1 MTKLLKYLKPFTL
14 WIVVAIA
21 LLYGQAMADLALP
34 DYMSNI
40 VNIGIQQG
48 GNENALPEVIRQ
60 ADLEKMALFVTT
72 ENKTLIESAYE
83 RVEPGTS
90 AYDSLAEA
98 YPNNNEDAYYQ
109 LRLLSEEETSAL
121 ELEVSKALLAITGIQ
136 QAIATADGSDFEI
149 NGQTI
154 PAGTDIFM
162 MLGRLPAE
170 QRLQMMEA
178 SNEQFAAL
186 GDAMILQA
194 GANATIGL
202 YEEMGFDV
210 DKVRQNY
217 ILMTGLIMLG
227 ITLLGAIASIAVG
240 FIAAKVAAG
249 LGRDLR
255 RRIFDKVSRFS
266 NAEFDQFS
274 TASLITRSTNDIM
287 QVQNLMVVMIRMVF
301 YAPILGIGGVIK
313 AMNSNSSMSWIIALA
328 VGVLILMIAIV
339 FSIAMPKFKIVQKQV
354 DRVNLVMREALTG
367 MMVIRAFNTQKFEED
382 RFDQANRDL
391 TATNLFVNRVMVF
404 LMPVMMFVMNAVMI
418 LIVWVGAKEIAAAN
432 MQVGDMMAFMQYAMQ
447 IIMAFLMMSMM
458 FIMIPRAS
466 VAAGRIA
473 EVLDVEA
480 EIKDPVAPKT
490 FAAPVQGRLEFKEVS
505 FRYPG
510 AEENMLKK
518 LSFTARPGET
528 TAIIGSTG
536 SGKTTLVNLIPRLY
550 DVSEG
555 QVLLDG
561 IDIREV
567 TQHELRNHIGYIPQ
581 KAALFSGDIKS
592 NLQFAKED
600 ATEAEMKEAISI
612 AQATEFVEES
622 QDKMETRISQGGSN
636 VSGGQKQRLSIARAL
651 VKRPEIYI
659 FDDSFSALD
668 FQTDRDLR
676 QALKE
681 KTGESTLLIVAQR
694 ISTIKNAN
702 QIIVLDDGLMV
713 GIGTHDELMR
723 SCETY
728 QEIAYSQLSKEEL
741 A

>member
-1 MTKLLKYLKPFTL
+1 MTKILKYLKPFTL
-14 WIVVAIA
+14 WILVAIA

-40 VNIGIQQG
+40 VNVGIQQG
-48 GNENALPEVIRQ
+48 GNENALPEVLRQ
-60 ADLEKMALFVTT
+60 ADLEKMELFVTAD
-72 ENKTLIESAYE
+72 NKALIEASYQFI
-83 RVEPGTS
+83 EPGTS
-90 AYDSLAEA
+90 EYKKVAET
-98 YPNNNEDAYYQ
+98 YPNITNEGVY
-109 LRLLSEEETSAL
+109 RLKSLTEEETADL
-121 ELEVSKALLAITGIQ
+121 ELEVSKALLAVTGVQ
-136 QAIATADGSDFEI
+136 QAIANADDSDFEI

-154 PAGTDIFM
+154 PAGTDIFA
-162 MLGRLPAE
+162 MLERMPAE

-194 GANATIGL
+194 GANATITL
-202 YEEMGFDV
+202 YQEMGLDV
-210 DKVRQNY
+210 DQVRQNY

-227 ITLLGAIASIAVG
+227 ITLLGAIASISVG
-240 FIAAKVAAG
+240 FIASKVAAG

-255 RRIFDKVSRFS
+255 KRIFDKVSRFS

-328 VGVLILMIAIV
+328 VGILILMIAVI

-367 MMVIRAFNTQKFEED
+367 MMVIRAFNTQAFEED

-418 LIVWVGAKEIAAAN
+418 LIVWVGAKEIANAN

-473 EVLDVEA
+473 EVLNVEA
-480 EIKDPVAPKT
+480 KIVDPADPKVFT
-490 FAAPVQGRLEFKEVS
+490 APVSGRLEFKDVS
-505 FRYPG
+505 FKYPG

-518 LSFTARPGET
+518 LNFTANPGET

-550 DVSEG
+550 DVTEG
-555 QVLLDG
+555 QILVDG
-561 IDIREV
+561 IDIRQV
-567 TQHELRNHIGYIPQ
+567 TQHDLRSHIGYIPQ
-581 KAALFSGDIKS
+581 KASLFSGDIES
-592 NLQFAKED
+592 NLLFAKED
-600 ATEAEMKEAISI
+600 ATIAEMEEAIRI
-612 AQATEFVEES
+612 AQAREFVEENKEGMAR
-622 QDKMETRISQGGSN
+622 QISQGGSN

-668 FQTDRDLR
+668 FQTDRALR
-676 QALKE
+676 QALKD

-702 QIIVLDDGLMV
+702 QIIVLDDGRMV
-713 GIGTHDELMR
+713 GMGTHDELMK

-728 QEIAYSQLSKEEL
+728 KEIAYSQLSKEEL

>member
-40 VNIGIQQG
+40 VNVGIQQG
-48 GNENALPEVIRQ
+48 GNEKALPEVIRQ
-60 ADLEKMALFVTT
+60 ADLEKMELFGST

-90 AYDSLAEA
+90 AYDSLAEE
-98 YPNNNEDAYYQ
+98 YPNNNEEAYYQ
-109 LRLLSEEETSAL
+109 LQSLSEEETRVL

-136 QAIATADGSDFEI
+136 QAIASADGADFEI

-162 MLGRLPAE
+162 MLERLPVE

-186 GDAMILQA
+186 GDEMILQA

-202 YEEMGFDV
+202 YEEMGLDV
-210 DKVRQNY
+210 DRVRQNY

-227 ITLLGAIASIAVG
+227 ITMLGAIASISVG
-240 FIAAKVAAG
+240 FIASKVAAG

-287 QVQNLMVVMIRMVF
+287 QVQNLMVIMIRMVF

-339 FSIAMPKFKIVQKQV
+339 FTIAMPKFKIVQKQV

-367 MMVIRAFNTQKFEED
+367 MMVIRAFNTQEFEED
-382 RFDQANRDL
+382 RFDHANRDL

-473 EVLDVEA
+473 EVLNVEA
-480 EIKDPVAPKT
+480 EITDPVEPKT
-490 FAAPVQGRLEFKEVS
+490 FTAPVQGRLEFKEVS

-550 DVSEG
+550 DVSAG

-567 TQHELRNHIGYIPQ
+567 TQHELRDHIGYIPQ
-581 KAALFSGDIKS
+581 KASLFSGDIKS

-600 ATEAEMKEAISI
+600 ATEAEMMEAISI
-612 AQATEFVEES
+612 AQAREFVEES

-668 FQTDRDLR
+668 FQTDRALR
-676 QALKE
+676 EALKE

-702 QIIVLDDGLMV
+702 QIIVLDDGKMV
-713 GIGTHDELMR
+713 GIGTHDELMK

>member
-1 MTKLLKYLKPFTL
+1 
-14 WIVVAIA
+14 
-21 LLYGQAMADLALP
+21 
-34 DYMSNI
+34 
-40 VNIGIQQG
+40 
-48 GNENALPEVIRQ
+48 
-60 ADLEKMALFVTT
+60 
-72 ENKTLIESAYE
+72 
-83 RVEPGTS
+83 
-90 AYDSLAEA
+90 
-98 YPNNNEDAYYQ
+98 
-109 LRLLSEEETSAL
+109 
-121 ELEVSKALLAITGIQ
+121 
-136 QAIATADGSDFEI
+136 
-149 NGQTI
+149 
-154 PAGTDIFM
+154 
-162 MLGRLPAE
+162 
-170 QRLQMMEA
+170 MEA

>member
-1 MTKLLKYLKPFTL
+1 MTKLLKYLKPFAI
-14 WIVVAIA
+14 WIVVAIV

-40 VNIGIQQG
+40 VNVGIQQG
-48 GNENALPEVIRQ
+48 GNEKALPEVIRQ
-60 ADLEKMALFVTT
+60 ADKEKMELFLT
-72 ENKTLIESAYE
+72 EGNKELLETSYQMI
-83 RVEPGTS
+83 EPGTS
-90 AYDSLAEA
+90 DYEVLSEE
-98 YPNNNEDAYYQ
+98 YPNNNQEAYYQ
-109 LRLLSEEETSAL
+109 LKSLSKEETAVL
-121 ELEVSKALLAITGIQ
+121 ELEVSKALLAVTGIQ
-136 QAIATADGSDFEI
+136 QAMADADGSDFEI

-154 PAGTDIFM
+154 PAGTDIFYM
-162 MLGRLPAE
+162 VKGMPAE

-186 GDAMILQA
+186 GDKMILQA
-194 GANATIGL
+194 GANATLTL
-202 YEEMGFDV
+202 YEEMGLDV
-210 DKVRQNY
+210 DQVRQKY
-217 ILMTGLIMLG
+217 ILKIGLIMLG
-227 ITLLGAIASIAVG
+227 ITMLGAIASISVG
-240 FIAAKVAAG
+240 FIASKVAAG

-339 FSIAMPKFKIVQKQV
+339 FSIATPKFKIVQKQV

-367 MMVIRAFNTQKFEED
+367 MMVIRAFNTQKFEEN
-382 RFDQANRDL
+382 RFDQANSDL

-418 LIVWVGAKEIAAAN
+418 LIVWVGAKEIANAN

-480 EIKDPVAPKT
+480 EIVDPVDPKSFT
-490 FAAPVQGRLEFKEVS
+490 SPVAGRLEFKEVS

-518 LSFTARPGET
+518 LSFTANPGET

-550 DVSEG
+550 DVTEG
-555 QVLLDG
+555 QVLVDG
-561 IDIREV
+561 IDIRDV
-567 TQHELRNHIGYIPQ
+567 TQHELRTHIGYIPQ
-581 KAALFSGDIKS
+581 KASLFSGDIES

-612 AQATEFVEES
+612 AQATEFVEENKE
-622 QDKMETRISQGGSN
+622 KMATRISQGGSN

-668 FQTDRDLR
+668 FQTDRALR

-681 KTGESTLLIVAQR
+681 KTGDSTLLIVAQR

-702 QIIVLDDGLMV
+702 QIIVLDDGKMV
-713 GIGTHDELMR
+713 GIGTHDELMK

-728 QEIAYSQLSKEEL
+728 REIAYSQLSKEEL

>member
-1 MTKLLKYLKPFTL
+1 MTKILKYLKPFTL
-14 WIVVAIA
+14 WIVVAIV

-40 VNIGIQQG
+40 VNVGIQQG
-48 GNENALPEVIRQ
+48 GNENALPEVLRQ
-60 ADLEKMALFVTT
+60 ADLEKMELFVTA
-72 ENKTLIESAYE
+72 ENKALIEASYQFI
-83 RVEPGTS
+83 EPGTS
-90 AYDSLAEA
+90 EYKELSEM
-98 YPNNNEDAYYQ
+98 YPNHNNEGVY
-109 LRLLSEEETSAL
+109 RLKSLTEEETAGL
-121 ELEVSKALLAITGIQ
+121 ELEVSKALLAVTGIQ
-136 QAIATADGSDFEI
+136 QAIASADDSDFEI

-154 PAGTDIFM
+154 PAGTDIFA
-162 MLGRLPAE
+162 MLERMPAE

-194 GANATIGL
+194 GANATITL
-202 YEEMGFDV
+202 YEEMGLDI
-210 DKVRQNY
+210 DQVRQNY

-227 ITLLGAIASIAVG
+227 ITLLGAIASISVG
-240 FIAAKVAAG
+240 FIASKVAAG

-328 VGVLILMIAIV
+328 VGILILMIAVI

-367 MMVIRAFNTQKFEED
+367 MMVIRAFNTQAFEED

-418 LIVWVGAKEIAAAN
+418 LIVWVGAKEIANAN

-480 EIKDPVAPKT
+480 EIVDPTDPKT
-490 FAAPVQGRLEFKEVS
+490 FTAPVSGRLEFKDVS
-505 FRYPG
+505 FKYPG

-518 LSFTARPGET
+518 LSFTANPGET

-550 DVSEG
+550 DVTEG
-555 QVLLDG
+555 QVLVDG

-567 TQHELRNHIGYIPQ
+567 TQHDLRTHIGYIPQ
-581 KAALFSGDIKS
+581 KASLFSGDIES
-592 NLQFAKED
+592 NLLFAKED
-600 ATEAEMKEAISI
+600 ATIAEMEEAISI
-612 AQATEFVEES
+612 AQATEFVEENKDGMAT
-622 QDKMETRISQGGSN
+622 QISQGGSN

-668 FQTDRDLR
+668 FQTDRALR
-676 QALKE
+676 LALKD

-702 QIIVLDDGLMV
+702 QIIVLDDGRMV
-713 GIGTHDELMR
+713 GMGTHDELMK

>member
-178 SNEQFAAL
+178 SNEQFVAL

-600 ATEAEMKEAISI
+600 ATDAEMKEAISI